1 VNLLDLGYD
10 LTLVKAVLSIVMIDL
25 VLSGDNAVVIGMA
38 ARRLPPGQQRQA
50 MVLGAGGAVGLR
62 VLFTA
67 MAALLLDIPLLQ
79 AIGGLVLIWIAY
91 KLLRD
96 EAKEHTVREGN
107 TLFEAVRTI
116 VLADVIMSLDNI
128 LAVGGAAHGS
138 LWLLIFGLMLSM
150 PIILFGSR
158 LVAALMNRLP
168 WLVTVGSAVLA
179 YTAAEMIL
187 KDPKISRL
195 FPHEHWF
202 TWPFVAVV
210 TLGTI
215 GLAFYRNRRD
225 DPRLSPADEAGVAS
239 DGTGD
244 LDEPTRPTPRATE
257 GDLVGEAPRR

>member
-1 VNLLDLGYD
+1 MNFLDLGYD

-38 ARRLPPGQQRQA
+38 ARRLPPEQQRRA
-50 MVLGAGGAVGLR
+50 MVFGAGGAVVLR
-62 VLFTA
+62 ILFTA
-67 MAALLLDIPLLQ
+67 MTALLLGIPLLQ
-79 AIGGLVLIWIAY
+79 AVGGLVLIWIAY

-96 EAKEHTVREGN
+96 EAKEHTVREGD

-138 LWLLIFGLMLSM
+138 IWLLIFGLMLSM

-158 LVAALMNRLP
+158 LVATLMNRLP

-187 KDPKISRL
+187 KDPKVSPL
-195 FPHEHWF
+195 FPHEWWF
-202 TWPFVAVV
+202 TWPFVAAVV
-210 TLGTI
+210 FGTLGP
-215 GLAFYRNRRD
+215 AYYRNRRED
-225 DPRLSPADEAGVAS
+225 RQPPIAEEAAAAAAPRTTKPPARLRPAD
-239 DGTGD
+239 
-244 LDEPTRPTPRATE
+244 
-257 GDLVGEAPRR
+257 GED